1 MISRIVSIIAG
12 FYLVII
18 FTFSCTSDIKKESP
32 SSASSDSLTTN
43 DSPVSNNSATQNDSQ
58 VSNSKIS
65 PFTLEDAESLA
76 GKYYNQQN
84 QLKKYP
90 YYKSIEIEKINIDS
104 NYRKDTIHLTA
115 HTSGRIWL
123 NPNKD
128 TITSFFSQ
136 DLALK
141 VYRYKQIWWAD
152 KLQSP
157 ESVNDIPLPV
167 KK

>member
-1 MISRIVSIIAG
+1 
-12 FYLVII
+12 
-18 FTFSCTSDIKKESP
+18 
-32 SSASSDSLTTN
+32 
-43 DSPVSNNSATQNDSQ
+43 
-58 VSNSKIS
+58 
-65 PFTLEDAESLA
+65 
-76 GKYYNQQN
+76 
-84 QLKKYP
+84 LKK
-90 YYKSIEIEKINIDS
+90 SISIAIIL
-104 NYRKDTIHLTA
+104 KDTIHITA

-136 DLALK
+136 DLALR

-157 ESVNDIPLPV
+157 ESVNDIPVPV

>member
-1 MISRIVSIIAG
+1 MT

-18 FTFSCTSDIKKESP
+18 FTFSCTSDAKKESTASASLDSP
-32 SSASSDSLTTN
+32 VANNSSAS
-43 DSPVSNNSATQNDSQ
+43 QNDSL
-58 VSNSKIS
+58 VSRSKIS
-65 PFTLEDAESLA
+65 PFTIEDAESLA

-90 YYKSIEIEKINIDS
+90 YYKSIVIEKIKIDS
-104 NYRKDTIHLTA
+104 SYHKDTIHVTA
-115 HTSGRIWL
+115 QSSGRIWL
-123 NPNKD
+123 NPNRD

-152 KLQSP
+152 KLQAP

>member
-1 MISRIVSIIAG
+1 MISRIVFIIAG

-43 DSPVSNNSATQNDSQ
+43 DSPVSNNSPTQTDKL
-58 VSNSKIS
+58 VSKIS

-104 NYRKDTIHLTA
+104 NYHKDTIHVTA
-115 HTSGRIWL
+115 HSSGRIWL